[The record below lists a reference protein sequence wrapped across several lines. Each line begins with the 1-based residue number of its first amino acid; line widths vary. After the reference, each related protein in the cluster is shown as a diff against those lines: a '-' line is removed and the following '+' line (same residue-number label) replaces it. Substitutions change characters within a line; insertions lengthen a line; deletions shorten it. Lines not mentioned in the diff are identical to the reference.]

1 MWSRSCVL
9 FASAA
14 CDCDR
19 GSARVLLPF
28 CQDVGMTVGALA
40 AFVFSE
46 PTLPLSVFPILLN
59 FLDRFSGTGPS
70 PFY

>member
-1 MWSRSCVL
+1 MWNRLCVR

-28 CQDVGMTVGALA
+28 WLDAR
-40 AFVFSE
+40 
-46 PTLPLSVFPILLN
+46 PT
-59 FLDRFSGTGPS
+59 TGPRARAGGS
-70 PFY
+70 YNAISALLEHLDISTRSVLVVVVVGP